1 MAQYNTETT
10 LNAFYKEIYADKIQN
25 LIPENIR
32 LLKMIDFKESDA
44 TGDKYIQP
52 VMLSHEHGFSVGTG
66 AYTLNDH
73 IASVNSEAQVEGFQ
87 MLLRTAI
94 GYDAADRMGGSKKSF
109 VKWGDQLFMN
119 MLNSMSKRLEVLQI
133 YGRSSLG
140 QVLSNTSGALVLT
153 AASWAPGIW
162 AGMVGCTLEAYTA
175 TASGSQHDGTLTVSA
190 VDLGTRTVT
199 VTGTS
204 SSVVANDYLYFKG
217 FYAAEQYGLDAIIS
231 NTGTLYN
238 ISAATYELW
247 KGSSASAGS
256 AALTMAKVLNGA
268 SKAAERGC
276 EEDMTLIC
284 NPATWANLNS
294 DQSALREY
302 DGSYNGGKAENGFD
316 GIKYKAQNGKLEVVS
331 SIYCK
336 AGEAFLFPQKRF
348 KRIGSTDITFNRP
361 GQSEKVFLELPSA
374 AGFELRCRSSQT
386 LFCERPAYCVKFTNI
401 VNA

>member
-10 LNAFYKEIYADKIQN
+10 LNAFYKEVYADKIQN
-25 LIPENIR
+25 LIPENIQ
-32 LLKMIDFKESDA
+32 LLKLIDFKETDSL
-44 TGDKYIQP
+44 GDKYIQP

-66 AYTLNDH
+66 AYTLNNH
-73 IASVNSEAQVEGFQ
+73 IASVNSEAQVDGYQ

-94 GYDAADRMGGSKKSF
+94 GYDAADRMGSSKKSF

-119 MLNSMSKRLEVLQI
+119 MLNSASKRLEILQL

-140 QVLSNTSGALVLT
+140 QVSSISSGVITLT
-153 AASWAPGIW
+153 TASWAPGIW
-162 AGMVGCTLEAYTA
+162 AGMVGAELEAYDA
-175 TASGSQHDGTLTVSA
+175 TSSGSQHNGTLTVSA
-190 VDLGTRTVT
+190 VDLGAKTVT

-217 FYAAEQYGLDAIIS
+217 FYGAEQYGMDAIIT
-231 NTGTLYN
+231 NTGSLYN

-247 KGSSASAGS
+247 KGTSVSAGS
-256 AALTMAKVLNGA
+256 AALTMAKVLNGS

-276 EEDMTLIC
+276 EEDMTLVC
-284 NPATWANLNS
+284 SPATWANLNA

-302 DGSYNGGKAENGFD
+302 DGSYGKDAENGFN
-316 GIKYKAQNGKLEVVS
+316 GIKYKAANGGIKVMS

-336 AGEAFLFPQKRF
+336 QGEAFLFPEKRF
-348 KRIGSTDITFNRP
+348 KRIGSTDLTFNRP
-361 GQSEKVFLELPSA
+361 GQQDKVFLELPSN

-386 LFCERPAYCVKFTNI
+386 LFCERPAYCIKFTSI

>member
-10 LNAFYKEIYADKIQN
+10 LNAFYKEVYADKIQN
-25 LIPENIR
+25 LIPENIK
-32 LLKMIDFKESDA
+32 LLKMIPFQETDSL
-44 TGDKYIQP
+44 GDKYIQP
-52 VMLSHEHGFSVGTG
+52 VMLAHEHGFSVGTG
-66 AYTLNDH
+66 AFSLNNH
-73 IASVNSEAQVEGFQ
+73 IASVNSEAQVDGYQ

-94 GYDAADRMGGSKKSF
+94 GYDAADRMGSSKKSF

-119 MLNSMSKRLEVLQI
+119 MLNSMSKRLEILQL
-133 YGRSSLG
+133 YGRTSLG
-140 QVLSNTSGALVLT
+140 QVSANSSGTLT
-153 AASWAPGIW
+153 ITTASWAPGIW
-162 AGMVGCTLEAYTA
+162 AGMVGAELEAYDA
-175 TASGSQHDGTLTVSA
+175 LSSGSQHNGTLTVSA
-190 VDLGTRTVT
+190 VDLGARTVT

-204 SSVVANDYLYFKG
+204 SSVVANDYLFFKG
-217 FYAAEQYGLDAIIS
+217 FYGAEQYGLDAIVT
-231 NTGTLYN
+231 NTGSLYN

-247 KGSSASAGS
+247 KGTSVSAGS

-268 SKAAERGC
+268 AKAAERGC

-284 NPATWANLNS
+284 SNATWANLNA

-302 DGSYNGGKAENGFD
+302 DSSYKKEAENGFG
-316 GIKYKAQNGKLEVVS
+316 GIKFRGQNGLLEVVP

-336 AGEAFLFPQKRF
+336 QGEAFLFPAKRM

-361 GQSEKVFLELPSA
+361 GQSEKVFLELPSN

-386 LFCERPAYCVKFTNI
+386 LFCERPAYTVKFTNI

>member
-1 MAQYNTETT
+1 MAQYNTEST
-10 LNAFYKEIYADKIQN
+10 LNALYKEVYADKLEN

-32 LLKMIDFKESDA
+32 LLKMIPFQESDS

-66 AYTLNDH
+66 AYSLNNH
-73 IASVNSEAQVEGFQ
+73 IASVNAEAQVEGYQ

-94 GYDAADRMGGSKKSF
+94 GYDAADRMAGGKKSF

-119 MLNSMSKRLEVLQI
+119 MLNSISKRLEVLQL

-140 QVLSNTSGALVLT
+140 QVLSNVSGVLT
-153 AASWAPGIW
+153 MTVPSWAPGIW
-162 AGMVGCTLEAYTA
+162 AGMVGAELEAYTA
-175 TASGSQHDGTLTVSA
+175 VASGSQHDATLTVTA
-190 VDLGTRTVT
+190 VDLGARTVT
-199 VTGTS
+199 VSGTS
-204 SSVVANDYLYFKG
+204 SAVVANDYLYFKG
-217 FYAAEQYGLDAIIS
+217 FYAAEQYGLDAIITNS
-231 NTGTLYN
+231 GTLYN

-247 KGSSASAGS
+247 KGSSVSAGS
-256 AALTMAKVLNGA
+256 AALTMAKVLNGS

-284 NPATWANLNS
+284 NPSTWANLNS

-302 DGSYNGGKAENGFD
+302 DGSYGKDAENGFG
-316 GIKYKAQNGKLEVVS
+316 GIKYNTATGKVNVVS

-336 AGEAFLFPQKRF
+336 QGEAFLFPEKRF
-348 KRIGSTDITFNRP
+348 KRIGTTDVTFNRP

-374 AGFELRCRSSQT
+374 AGFELRCRSAQT
-386 LFCERPAYCVKFTNI
+386 LFCERPAYCVKFTSI